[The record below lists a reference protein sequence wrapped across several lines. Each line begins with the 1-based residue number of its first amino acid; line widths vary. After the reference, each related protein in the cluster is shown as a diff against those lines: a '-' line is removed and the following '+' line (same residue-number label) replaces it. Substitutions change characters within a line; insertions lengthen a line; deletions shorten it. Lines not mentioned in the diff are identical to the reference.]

1 MPHNGGPTLA
11 GCSSPVHVRI
21 LCVRKHALGL
31 GGRFQCELGGRWN
44 LRVRNAW
51 QRRAG

>member
-1 MPHNGGPTLA
+1 MEHERDERA
-11 GCSSPVHVRI
+11 QRPVHVRV
-21 LCVRKHALGL
+21 LCVRKHGRGL
-31 GGRFQCELGGRWN
+31 GGRFQCKLGGRWN